1 PWARSVLVVASGAEK
16 AEALGVALRGGLCT
30 DLVVDASVAELALG

>member
-1 PWARSVLVVASGAEK
+1 M
-16 AEALGVALRGGLCT
+16 ALRGGLCT

>member
-1 PWARSVLVVASGAEK
+1 M
-16 AEALGVALRGGLCT
+16 GVALRGGLCT